1 MVDAQ
6 PTRNKDLNATLTN
19 FWEINKIPDE
29 CNDPEATDVQKHFQD
44 TIEFNKVTGR
54 YNVRLPWKDN
64 KQNLPTNFT
73 LTKKRLNNLQHTLK
87 GKHPERIYKYN
98 DQLLDQL
105 KRGFIEQVLDPN
117 THQGVIHYIPHFP
130 VFKES
135 STTAMR
141 IVYDASA
148 KISSTAL
155 SLNDC
160 LHTGHNH
167 IQRLQSML
175 LTFRSHK
182 IAFTAD
188 IEKAFLQM
196 ELNTQDREYLTGL
209 REHHSSQKNKNI
221 SGERVARGKVV
232 LIHHE
237 TPRNQW
243 KLGVIIQL
251 HQEMDGLV
259 RSVTLRTAKGN
270 LISRPVEK
278 LYHLEVLAEE
288 DNLHYVRH

>member
-1 MVDAQ
+1 MEGQQA
-6 PTRNKDLNATLTN
+6 K
-19 FWEINKIPDE
+19 
-29 CNDPEATDVQKHFQD
+29 
-44 TIEFNKVTGR
+44 
-54 YNVRLPWKDN
+54 
-64 KQNLPTNFT
+64 PTNK
-73 LTKKRLNNLQHTLK
+73 LHINEKKRLNNLQHTLK

-160 LHTGHNH
+160 LHTGPDL
-167 IQRLQSML
+167 IQRLQNML

-182 IAFTAD
+182 IAFTAN
-188 IEKAFLQM
+188 IEKAFLQI
-196 ELNTQDREYLTGL
+196 ELNTQDRDATRFLWLKDVDKSANYPDNLVVYRFCRVLFGAAPSPYLLNATIQ
-209 REHHSSQKNKNI
+209 HHLIKQDNWI
-221 SGERVARGKVV
+221 SKTYNVRFTWTTSLPEQTLYLKPYS
-232 LIHHE
+232 ITH
-237 TPRNQW
+237 
-243 KLGVIIQL
+243 
-251 HQEMDGLV
+251 HQETV
-259 RSVTLRTAKGN
+259 SKRRV
-270 LISRPVEK
+270 
-278 LYHLEVLAEE
+278 
-288 DNLHYVRH
+288 